1 MPDVYKRQDIN
12 YAADGGLY
20 AELVQNRDFEYSS
33 KDGSHPVSYTH
44 LYACRI
50 PQNSELINQTSMS
63 ADAGG
68 HPYIASYWRDPDSDV
83 PQYRIV
89 WHDGQMWHSRPVSG
103 RTTPFSLKGGGTKMI
118 RCV

>member
-1 MPDVYKRQDIN
+1 
-12 YAADGGLY
+12 
-20 AELVQNRDFEYSS
+20 
-33 KDGSHPVSYTH
+33 
-44 LYACRI
+44 
-50 PQNSELINQTSMS
+50 MS

-89 WHDGQMWHSRPVSG
+89 WHDGQMWHSRQVSG

-118 RCV
+118 PMARPRIVVDGGEIFYVFGGAKSLWRTLRMWQTVSGASAI